1 MQNTRYLSFAGKET
15 LKEETFMAFCG
26 SCGTQVQGGVRF
38 CPTCGKEIAAQTQQ
52 TGAPNYAP
60 STVPG
65 APTQGN
71 FNDAEANK
79 GMAVIAYILFFVPLL
94 TGAHKT
100 SPFVRYHTNQGT
112 ILFILAL
119 AWGVASNILHAILR
133 LALLNVFTWGIY
145 GPISMLLSA
154 LWLVPL
160 VFCILGII
168 NAVNGKTAPLPII
181 GDKFSII
188 K

>member
-1 MQNTRYLSFAGKET
+1 
-15 LKEETFMAFCG
+15 MAFCG